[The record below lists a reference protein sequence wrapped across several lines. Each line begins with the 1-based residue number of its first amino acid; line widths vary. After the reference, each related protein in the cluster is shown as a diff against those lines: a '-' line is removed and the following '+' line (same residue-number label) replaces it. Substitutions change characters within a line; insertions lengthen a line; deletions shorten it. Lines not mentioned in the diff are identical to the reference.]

1 MGGHTPESTIGFQ
14 KGTAGTLASGWP
26 LLAAT
31 AWLAVAIVLGAQEG
45 VRATSQDVATILLLV
60 ATMAGVAGAVA
71 WSRLPPESGVVVPF
85 VGLCATVAAILALT
99 TVETMGR
106 HDSLLAFLLQAPWH
120 YALIP
125 LTVHFAFAIGW
136 PQRRRHWYGLVVG
149 WYLLHLAMLASAA
162 GGLATGEAPLYQ
174 TVELTFRQR
183 ILDPAGIGVSLL
195 ALGLALAS
203 HSIGRRQR
211 RAIGWALAAVLVGL
225 GPMALGWL
233 LPILYAPLDG
243 AMTTARLALAAIP
256 FLGVAATL
264 ALPYVDPMRRD
275 LRAHQATHGL
285 LDEPDLSVGIRRI
298 AELLQQE
305 FEADGVMI
313 RLQRPALTETI
324 GSMPARTGQ
333 AVVLDAEVDEERR
346 SLAMPVGR
354 LGDPLGEVRLL
365 AANAGAFGRRE
376 KEWLAAMLLPLAP
389 VLRSRVRE
397 SVSTDR
403 LEAMRQAMHGG
414 ASELARLAAALPAL
428 REEGGGGIPP
438 EVDASLVLGQ
448 LSDSL
453 EGVTRRTEDLEELA
467 AVGRGRIR
475 GANDEVAQALDALRG
490 LSVELLHLTTFR
502 DEIATSNLAVS
513 GVAFRTNLL
522 ANNAALEATRAGEL
536 GQTFG
541 VLAEEIRRLADLTA
555 AASMEIEQRTLSLSD
570 DVARLAASLEQI
582 QTVLV
587 AAIRDAEA
595 GEDATSRVEETAGA
609 VLGWARS
616 LKPAVEEAYAVAAR
630 RTARDQRLTAQA
642 QAMLDERGARQGGV
656 EQQRSALNRVRGML
670 ERQSGMSS

>member
-1 MGGHTPESTIGFQ
+1 MGGHTPESTVGFQ
-14 KGTAGTLASGWP
+14 KGTVGTLSSGWP

-31 AWLAVAIVLGAQEG
+31 AWLAVAIVLGAQDG

-71 WSRLPPESGVVVPF
+71 WSRLPPESGAVVPF

-106 HDSLLAFLLQAPWH
+106 HDSLVAFLLQAPWH

-125 LTVHFAFAIGW
+125 VTLHFAFAIGW
-136 PQRRRHWYGLVVG
+136 PQRRRLWLGVVVG
-149 WYLLHLAMLASAA
+149 WYLLHLAMFASAA
-162 GGLATGEAPLYQ
+162 GGLAAGEAPLYE

-183 ILDPAGIGVSLL
+183 ILDPAGIAVALM

-203 HSIGRRQR
+203 PSIGRRQR
-211 RAIGWALAAVLVGL
+211 RAVGWALAAVLIGL
-225 GPMALGWL
+225 GPMALGWVV
-233 LPILYAPLDG
+233 PILYEPLDG
-243 AMTTARLALAAIP
+243 AMTTARLALAVVP
-256 FLGVAATL
+256 FLGLAATL

-275 LRAHQATHGL
+275 LRAHQATHAL
-285 LDEPDLSVGIRRI
+285 LDETDLAVGIRRI
-298 AELLQQE
+298 AAMLQQE
-305 FEADGVMI
+305 FEADGVAI
-313 RLQRPALTETI
+313 RLQHPPLTETI
-324 GSMPARTGQ
+324 GTMPPHTESAMV
-333 AVVLDAEVDEERR
+333 ADVAIDAERR

-354 LGDPLGEVRLL
+354 IGDPLGEVRLI
-365 AANAGAFGRRE
+365 AANSGAYGRRE

-397 SVSTDR
+397 TVARDHLEVMRQEMQGAAGELDR
-403 LEAMRQAMHGG
+403 LAT
-414 ASELARLAAALPAL
+414 ALPAL
-428 REEGGGGIPP
+428 REEDSGGIPP
-438 EVDASLVLGQ
+438 EVDASLVLSQ

-467 AVGRGRIR
+467 GVGRGRIR
-475 GANDEVAQALDALRG
+475 NANDEVAQALDALRG
-490 LSVELLHLTTFR
+490 LTAELLHINTFR

-555 AASMEIEQRTLSLSD
+555 TASSEIEQRTLSLSG
-570 DVARLAASLEQI
+570 DVAQLAASLERVQI
-582 QTVLV
+582 ILV

-595 GEDATSRVEETAGA
+595 GEDATSHVAETAGA

-630 RTARDQRLTAQA
+630 RSARDQKLTAQA
-642 QAMLDERGARQGGV
+642 LAMLDERGARQGRV
-656 EQQRSALNRVRGML
+656 EQHRSALHRVRAML
-670 ERQSGMSS
+670 ERQSGKS